1 MKKWYEKKN
10 KSIICS
16 VIFLMLEAL
25 FLWFLFNRKIVMY
38 EKFSGV
44 VVKDDLLV
52 FLLSD
57 EQLKMF
63 YKNKIVF
70 VQNKSKKF
78 TIKKV
83 DKNVLKRNGVSYN
96 HVFIKLNI
104 SNKYKENDILDV
116 SIMCKSVKSINIF
129 RIILGGD

>member
-16 VIFLMLEAL
+16 VIFLVLEAL